1 MKLRSFRSI
10 WPAVWLG
17 VVPFVFSAC
26 ANPGPAAADRQAGL
40 PPLGIDLG
48 GSGPVA
54 APPQPPPA
62 APVKLAGSA
71 SQGRSAA
78 GAMQLAQAGPAPAQG
93 TGTINSV
100 DATAR
105 KINMNHEPIP
115 AIGWP
120 AMTMDFAVAPSV
132 DLRAVKPGTR
142 VNFQMMQGQGG
153 MYVIQSI
160 APAGGGR

>member
-1 MKLRSFRSI
+1 MKSRSSRPF
-10 WPAVWLG
+10 WLG
-17 VVPFVFSAC
+17 VVPLVLAAC
-26 ANPGPAAADRQAGL
+26 ASPDPAAAKL
-40 PPLGIDLG
+40 TVTVPLGVDLG
-48 GSGPVA
+48 GSGPVVA
-54 APPQPPPA
+54 TPEPPA
-62 APVKLAGSA
+62 PAQAALVGNA
-71 SQGRSAA
+71 SQDRSAA
-78 GAMQLAQAGPAPAQG
+78 GAMKMAQAGQAHAQG
-93 TGTINSV
+93 TGTVNSV

-105 KINMNHEPIP
+105 KINMSHDPIS

-153 MYVIQSI
+153 MYVIQSV